1 MSYPT
6 DPLGILAPKTV
17 ETWEW
22 EKVVHGLGLPC
33 VEFQMLETLI
43 KAAISEFAA
52 SDDRVL
58 GSLITA
64 ELSFNAS
71 VELLYALFEYQW
83 EGSSR
88 PKELKAILGRCVT
101 AESKRNQ
108 LIHSNWYEP
117 TTKRGAT
124 RVKFTREIKKD
135 CGCSTRL

>member
-1 MSYPT
+1 MSYQT

-71 VELLYALFEYQW
+71 VELLYALLRIPM
-83 EGSSR
+83 G
-88 PKELKAILGRCVT
+88 
-101 AESKRNQ
+101 
-108 LIHSNWYEP
+108 
-117 TTKRGAT
+117 
-124 RVKFTREIKKD
+124 RVKSSERTQSDSRAV
-135 CGCSTRL
+135 RHR

>member
-6 DPLGILAPKTV
+6 EPLGILAPKTV

-58 GSLITA
+58 GSFINGRAFLQRI
-64 ELSFNAS
+64 
-71 VELLYALFEYQW
+71 
-83 EGSSR
+83 SR
-88 PKELKAILGRCVT
+88 TFVCVV
-101 AESKRNQ
+101 R
-108 LIHSNWYEP
+108 IP
-117 TTKRGAT
+117 MG
-124 RVKFTREIKKD
+124 RVKSSERTQSDSRAV
-135 CGCSTRL
+135 SHR